1 MKLGANA
8 SINKKFLILGLL
20 FIFIFV
26 GCAKKGTQ
34 TAEED
39 APYQETS
46 GIVSVEGAELHYVI
60 EGKGT
65 PCIVLGHSE
74 SQRRILSRELRNHFR
89 WVFMDLR
96 HDARSH
102 SSLEIFKITLDT
114 YLDDIDKVRRT
125 LGLDKIVVFG
135 HSIHSYIAL
144 EYARKY
150 PEYTSHV
157 IMTGNTPYRVTAEAV
172 DEFWE
177 SDASDERKMI
187 LEQNWGKISDDELSR
202 MSPKERT
209 VKTYM
214 AMTPKLF
221 YDPRY
226 DLSWIYEVVESDR
239 DLSNHLFQV
248 IFKDYDIAKRPG
260 RVEMPV
266 FLAIGR
272 YDYLWPYF
280 AWDDRKD
287 VLPDFSYNLFEKSG
301 HFPMVEEQ
309 GSFDKKLIGWIKSH

>member
-1 MKLGANA
+1 MNQRGIV
-8 SINKKFLILGLL
+8 SHSKKIGILGLL
-20 FIFIFV
+20 IVFMLV
-26 GCAKKGTQ
+26 GCAKKGAT
-34 TAEED
+34 TAKED
-39 APYQETS
+39 AQRQKTS

-65 PCIVLGHSE
+65 PCIGLGHSE
-74 SQRRILSRELRNHFR
+74 SQRRILSQELRNHFR

-96 HDARSH
+96 HDAQSN
-102 SSLEIFKITLDT
+102 SSLEISKITLDT

-125 LGLDKIVVFG
+125 LGLDKTAVFG

-150 PEYTSHV
+150 PKNTSHV
-157 IMTGNTPYRVTAEAV
+157 VMTGNTPCPIAAEEE

-177 SDASDERKMI
+177 SDASNERKMI
-187 LEQNWGKISDDELSR
+187 LEQNFEKITEDELSQ
-202 MSPKERT
+202 MSPKERV
-209 VKTYM
+209 VKIYM

-221 YDPRY
+221 YDPKY
-226 DLSWIYEVVESDR
+226 DLSWIYEAVESNR
-239 DLSNHLFQV
+239 DITNHLFQV

-260 RVEMPV
+260 RVETPV

-272 YDYLWPYF
+272 YDYLCPYF
-280 AWDDRKD
+280 LWDDRKD
-287 VLPDFSYNLFEKSG
+287 VLPNLSYNLFEKSG

-309 GSFDKKLIGWIKSH
+309 ELFDKKLIEWIKGH

>member
-1 MKLGANA
+1 MKLGVNA
-8 SINKKFLILGLL
+8 GINNKFPILGLL
-20 FIFIFV
+20 FISIIV
-26 GCAKKGTQ
+26 GCAKKGTK
-34 TAEED
+34 TAEAE

-46 GIVSVEGAELHYVI
+46 GVVSVEGAELHYVI

-65 PCIVLGHSE
+65 PCIGLGHSE

-89 WVFMDLR
+89 WVSMDLR
-96 HDARSH
+96 HDARSN
-102 SSLEIFKITLDT
+102 SSSEISKITLDT
-114 YLDDIDKVRRT
+114 YLDDVDKVRRT
-125 LGLDKIVVFG
+125 LGLDKVVVFG
-135 HSIHSYIAL
+135 HSIHSFIAL

-150 PEYTSHV
+150 PEYVSHV
-157 IMTGNTPYRVTAEAV
+157 IMTGTTPCQIAGVA

-202 MSPKERT
+202 MPPKERT

-221 YDPRY
+221 YDFRY
-226 DLSWIYEVVESDR
+226 DLSWIYEVLESNR

-248 IFKDYDIAKRPG
+248 ILKDYDIGKKPG
-260 RVEMPV
+260 LVKTPV

-272 YDYLWPYF
+272 YDYFCPYSLWN
-280 AWDDRKD
+280 DRKE
-287 VLPDFSYNLFEKSG
+287 VLPNLSYNLFEKSG

-309 GSFDKKLIGWIKSH
+309 PLFDKKLIEWIKSH

>member
-1 MKLGANA
+1 MNQGVNVSNNQK
-8 SINKKFLILGLL
+8 ILILSLL
-20 FIFIFV
+20 IVFILV
-26 GCAKKGTQ
+26 GCAKKEAK
-34 TAEED
+34 TAKGVSQH
-39 APYQETS
+39 QETS
-46 GIVSVEGAELHYVI
+46 GVVSVEGAELHYVI

-65 PCIVLGHSE
+65 PCIGLGHSE
-74 SQRRILSRELRNHFR
+74 SQRRILSQELRNHLR
-89 WVFMDLR
+89 WVFIDLR
-96 HDARSH
+96 HDAQSK
-102 SSLEIFKITLDT
+102 SSLEISKITLDT

-125 LGLDKIVVFG
+125 LGLDKIAVFG

-150 PEYTSHV
+150 PKNTSHV
-157 IMTGNTPYRVTAEAV
+157 VMTGTTPYRIAPEVA

-187 LEQNWGKISDDELSR
+187 LKQNWEKISEDELSQ
-202 MSPKERT
+202 MSPKDRV

-226 DLSWIYEVVESDR
+226 NLSWIYEAVESNQKI
-239 DLSNHLFQV
+239 SNHLFQV
-248 IFKDYDIAKRPG
+248 ILKDYDIAKRPG
-260 RVEMPV
+260 RVETPV

-272 YDYLWPYF
+272 YDYLWPYVI
-280 AWDDRKD
+280 WDERKD
-287 VLPDFSYNLFEKSG
+287 VLPNLSYNLFEKSG

-309 GSFDKKLIGWIKSH
+309 ELFDKKLIEWIKNH

>member
-1 MKLGANA
+1 M
-8 SINKKFLILGLL
+8 
-20 FIFIFV
+20 
-26 GCAKKGTQ
+26 GCVKKGAK
-34 TAEED
+34 TAKED
-39 APYQETS
+39 AQHQETS
-46 GIVSVEGAELHYVI
+46 GVVSVEGAELHYVI

-65 PCIVLGHSE
+65 PCIVLGHSK
-74 SQRRILSRELRNHFR
+74 SGRLILSQELRNHFKF
-89 WVFMDLR
+89 VFMDLR
-96 HDARSH
+96 HDAHSN
-102 SSLEIFKITLDT
+102 SSLEISKITLDT

-125 LGLDKIVVFG
+125 LGLDRTAVFG

-150 PEYTSHV
+150 PKNTSHV
-157 IMTGNTPYRVTAEAV
+157 VMTGNTPYRIAAGVA

-187 LEQNWGKISDDELSR
+187 LKQNLEKISEDELSQ
-202 MSPKERT
+202 MSPKERV

-226 DLSWIYEVVESDR
+226 DLSWIYEDAASNQKIA
-239 DLSNHLFQV
+239 NHLFQV

-260 RVEMPV
+260 RVETPV

-280 AWDDRKD
+280 IWDDKKD
-287 VLPDFSYNLFEKSG
+287 VLPNLSYNLFEKSG

-309 GSFDKKLIGWIKSH
+309 ELFDRKLIEWIKSH

>member
-1 MKLGANA
+1 M
-8 SINKKFLILGLL
+8 
-20 FIFIFV
+20 FV
-26 GCAKKGTQ
+26 GCAKKEAKT
-34 TAEED
+34 TKEE
-39 APYQETS
+39 AQYQETS
-46 GIVSVEGAELHYVI
+46 GVVSVEDAELHYVI

-65 PCIVLGHSE
+65 LCIGLGHSE
-74 SQRRILSRELRNHFR
+74 SQRRILSQELRNHFR

-96 HDARSH
+96 HDAQSN
-102 SSLEIFKITLDT
+102 SSLEISKITLDT

-125 LGLDKIVVFG
+125 LGLDKTAVFG

-150 PEYTSHV
+150 PQNTSHV
-157 IMTGNTPYRVTAEAV
+157 VMTGNTPYRIAAEVA

-177 SDASDERKMI
+177 SDASDERKTI
-187 LEQNWGKISDDELSR
+187 LKQNWEKISEDELGQ
-202 MSPKERT
+202 MSPKERV

-226 DLSWIYEVVESDR
+226 DLSWIYEVTESNQKIA
-239 DLSNHLFQV
+239 NHLFQV

-260 RVEMPV
+260 RVETPV

-272 YDYLWPYF
+272 YDYLWPYYT
-280 AWDDRKD
+280 WDDRKD
-287 VLPDFSYNLFEKSG
+287 VLPNLSYYLFEKSG

-309 GSFDKKLIGWIKSH
+309 ELFDKKLIEWIKSH